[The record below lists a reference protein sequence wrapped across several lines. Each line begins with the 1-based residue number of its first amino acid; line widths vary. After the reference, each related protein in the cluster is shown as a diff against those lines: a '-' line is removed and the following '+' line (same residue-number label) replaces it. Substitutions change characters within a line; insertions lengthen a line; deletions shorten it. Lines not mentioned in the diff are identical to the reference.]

1 MYNSLLT
8 AKLDSIATWFLAIQM
23 KIRVKSCSLTSTTQT
38 ASASFKFSLS
48 ELVHIQIGMKFREK
62 LF

>member
-8 AKLDSIATWFLAIQM
+8 AKLDPIAIRFLAIQM